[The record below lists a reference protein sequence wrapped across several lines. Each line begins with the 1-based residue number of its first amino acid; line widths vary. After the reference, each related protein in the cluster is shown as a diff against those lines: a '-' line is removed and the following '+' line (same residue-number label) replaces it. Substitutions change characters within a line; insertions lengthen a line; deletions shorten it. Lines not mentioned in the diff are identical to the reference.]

1 MSESSGRRDSS
12 SVGMT
17 GRRPGLTRAVPTQPL
32 PRRGFLT
39 AAVAAATTAVVA
51 ACGGKSKAGD
61 DIRIALLS
69 SADLSYYGG
78 AGPSYGPPALFTA
91 LANSRLPRT
100 SRVVSDVRLA
110 TNQFAE
116 LDGLAAEIL
125 AAKPDVI
132 VSHFPEALGAASRAT
147 DSVPIV
153 SLQPADPARQD
164 LLNDLHSTRS
174 NVTGSSDPDAEVY
187 GTRVELLKEAF
198 PHIQR
203 LAVFIGTEP
212 GIALEQVPAWSAI
225 QAAAAR
231 LGLSVEP
238 IVVAS
243 ISAEDGQ
250 AALARIRA
258 MKPDAL
264 LSVNSGGARGGAF
277 KAALYEFP
285 FQLRIPQAFDFTN
298 GVIGYFPDYGEM
310 YAKAA
315 EAVVRILK
323 GERPTNIPV
332 HIPKM
337 RLTVNAAG
345 ARQIGLTVA
354 PSVLAKADR
363 VIQ

>member
-1 MSESSGRRDSS
+1 MSESSGRRESPDHHY
-12 SVGMT
+12 G
-17 GRRPGLTRAVPTQPL
+17 ATQSL

-39 AAVAAATTAVVA
+39 AAAAAAATAVVA

-174 NVTGSSDPDAEVY
+174 NVTGISDPDAEVY

-198 PHIQR
+198 PHIRR
-203 LAVFIGTEP
+203 LAVFIGTEE
-212 GIALEQVPAWSAI
+212 GIALEQIPAWIAI
-225 QAAAAR
+225 QRAASG

-238 IVVAS
+238 VVVGPTA
-243 ISAEDGQ
+243 ADGQ
-250 AALARIRA
+250 AALAQVRA

-277 KAALYEFP
+277 KAGLYEFP